1 MMLKVNDLKDL
12 KDMATYRKD
21 KTPFKIDYN

>member
-1 MMLKVNDLKDL
+1 MMLKVNDFKKPEGL
-12 KDMATYRKD
+12 ATYRKD